1 MTFNLATMVTHLSC
15 CLLHHQAA
23 CFTTTA
29 ASPPPPLLLNTQDCC
44 CYSALLSVLGTARGD
59 GRQAMP
65 PRLKIWCHVQHL
77 MQQQLPRCLD
87 RLMLG
92 PAVLLWQH
100 SMCPGE
106 LSCAFRGTAVA
117 LPSISKAA
125 GKSMAGPQAANMWP

>member
-1 MTFNLATMVTHLSC
+1 MMLCEAPHDIQFDNNGDSPE
-15 CLLHHQAA
+15 LLP
-23 CFTTTA
+23 
-29 ASPPPPLLLNTQDCC
+29 ASPQPLLLNTQDCC
-44 CYSALLSVLGTARGD
+44 CCSALLSVLGTARGD

-106 LSCAFRGTAVA
+106 LSCAFRGIAVA